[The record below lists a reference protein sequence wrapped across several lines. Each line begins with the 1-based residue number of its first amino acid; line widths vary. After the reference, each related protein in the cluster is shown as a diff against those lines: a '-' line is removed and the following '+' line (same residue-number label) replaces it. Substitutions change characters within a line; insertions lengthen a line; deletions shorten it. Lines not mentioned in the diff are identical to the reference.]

1 MPTINLRRAPA
12 HLTPEILMK
21 DLIIDAI
28 DGSEPIDALN
38 ALFSVAFSVAAESG
52 INEFTLSS
60 LFSSH
65 IEAQF
70 EVAANAIAEGDAE
83 EDEEAEEDE
92 QTDN

>member
-1 MPTINLRRAPA
+1 
-12 HLTPEILMK
+12 MK

-38 ALFSVAFSVAAESG
+38 ALFSVAFAVAIESG
-52 INEFTLSS
+52 ITEFTLSS

-70 EVAANAIAEGDAE
+70 EVAANAIAEEDDAE
-83 EDEEAEEDE
+83 EAEEAEETEEDE

>member
-1 MPTINLRRAPA
+1 
-12 HLTPEILMK
+12 MK
-21 DLIIDAI
+21 DLIIAAI

-38 ALFSVAFSVAAESG
+38 NLFSVAFAVAVESG

-70 EVAANAIAEGDAE
+70 EVAANAIAE
-83 EDEEAEEDE
+83 EDDSEEEAEEADE

>member
-1 MPTINLRRAPA
+1 
-12 HLTPEILMK
+12 MK
-21 DLIIDAI
+21 DLIIAAI

-38 ALFSVAFSVAAESG
+38 GLFSVAFAVAVESG

-70 EVAANAIAEGDAE
+70 EVAANAIAEEDDSE
-83 EDEEAEEDE
+83 EDEESEEDE

>member
-1 MPTINLRRAPA
+1 
-12 HLTPEILMK
+12 MK
-21 DLIIDAI
+21 DLIIAAI

-38 ALFSVAFSVAAESG
+38 GLFSVAFAVAIESG

-70 EVAANAIAEGDAE
+70 EVAANAVAEADDAEEEDDAE
-83 EDEEAEEDE
+83 EDEDE

>member
-1 MPTINLRRAPA
+1 
-12 HLTPEILMK
+12 MK

-38 ALFSVAFSVAAESG
+38 ALFSVAFAVAIESG
-52 INEFTLSS
+52 ITEFTLSS

-70 EVAANAIAEGDAE
+70 EVAANAIAEEDDAE
-83 EDEEAEEDE
+83 EEAEEAEEAEEDE

>member
-1 MPTINLRRAPA
+1 
-12 HLTPEILMK
+12 MK

-38 ALFSVAFSVAAESG
+38 ALFSVAFAVAVESG

-70 EVAANAIAEGDAE
+70 EVAANAIAEADDA
-83 EDEEAEEDE
+83 EEAEEDDE

>member
-1 MPTINLRRAPA
+1 
-12 HLTPEILMK
+12 MK
-21 DLIIDAI
+21 DLIIAAI

-38 ALFSVAFSVAAESG
+38 GLFSVAFAVAVESG

-70 EVAANAIAEGDAE
+70 EVAANAVVETDDAE
-83 EDEEAEEDE
+83 EDEENEDEDDE

>member
-1 MPTINLRRAPA
+1 
-12 HLTPEILMK
+12 MK

-38 ALFSVAFSVAAESG
+38 ALFSVAFAVAIESG
-52 INEFTLSS
+52 ITEFTLSS

-70 EVAANAIAEGDAE
+70 EVAANAIAEEDDTEEAE
-83 EDEEAEEDE
+83 EAEEAEEDE

>member
-1 MPTINLRRAPA
+1 
-12 HLTPEILMK
+12 MK
-21 DLIIDAI
+21 DLIIAAI

-38 ALFSVAFSVAAESG
+38 GLFSVAFAVAVESG

-70 EVAANAIAEGDAE
+70 EVAANAVAEADDA
-83 EDEEAEEDE
+83 EEAEEAVETEGDE
-92 QTDN
+92 QTNN

>member
-1 MPTINLRRAPA
+1 
-12 HLTPEILMK
+12 MK
-21 DLIIDAI
+21 DLIIAAI

-38 ALFSVAFSVAAESG
+38 GLFSVAFAVAIESG

-70 EVAANAIAEGDAE
+70 EVAANAVAEADDAEADDAEADDAE
-83 EDEEAEEDE
+83 EDEDE

>member
-1 MPTINLRRAPA
+1 
-12 HLTPEILMK
+12 MK
-21 DLIIDAI
+21 DLIIAAI

-38 ALFSVAFSVAAESG
+38 GLFSVAFAVAVESG

-70 EVAANAIAEGDAE
+70 EVAANAVAE
-83 EDEEAEEDE
+83 EDDAEEAEEAEEAEGDE

>member
-1 MPTINLRRAPA
+1 
-12 HLTPEILMK
+12 MK
-21 DLIIDAI
+21 DLIIAAI

-38 ALFSVAFSVAAESG
+38 SLFSVAFAVAVESG

-70 EVAANAIAEGDAE
+70 EVAANAIAEEDDSE
-83 EDEEAEEDE
+83 EDEESDEDE

>member
-1 MPTINLRRAPA
+1 
-12 HLTPEILMK
+12 MK

-38 ALFSVAFSVAAESG
+38 ALFSVAFAVAVESG

-70 EVAANAIAEGDAE
+70 EVAANAVAE
-83 EDEEAEEDE
+83 EDGAEEVEEDDE

>member
-1 MPTINLRRAPA
+1 
-12 HLTPEILMK
+12 MK
-21 DLIIDAI
+21 DSIIDAL

-38 ALFSVAFSVAAESG
+38 ALFSVAFAVAVESG

-70 EVAANAIAEGDAE
+70 EVAANAVAEAGDAE
-83 EDEEAEEDE
+83 DEDEEDDE

>member
-1 MPTINLRRAPA
+1 
-12 HLTPEILMK
+12 MK

-38 ALFSVAFSVAAESG
+38 GLFSVAFAVAIESG

-65 IEAQF
+65 VEAQF
-70 EVAANAIAEGDAE
+70 EVAANAVAEADGAE
-83 EDEEAEEDE
+83 EDEDAEDDE

>member
-1 MPTINLRRAPA
+1 
-12 HLTPEILMK
+12 MK
-21 DLIIDAI
+21 DLIIAAI

-38 ALFSVAFSVAAESG
+38 ALFSVAFAVAVESG

-70 EVAANAIAEGDAE
+70 EVAANAVAEEDDAE
-83 EDEEAEEDE
+83 EAEEAEEDDE

>member
-1 MPTINLRRAPA
+1 
-12 HLTPEILMK
+12 MK
-21 DLIIDAI
+21 DLIIAAI

-38 ALFSVAFSVAAESG
+38 GLFSVAFAVAIESG

-70 EVAANAIAEGDAE
+70 EVAANAVAEADDAE
-83 EDEEAEEDE
+83 EAEEEEEDE

>member
-1 MPTINLRRAPA
+1 
-12 HLTPEILMK
+12 MK
-21 DLIIDAI
+21 DLIIAAI

-38 ALFSVAFSVAAESG
+38 GLFSVAFAVAIESG

-70 EVAANAIAEGDAE
+70 EVAANAVAEADDAE
-83 EDEEAEEDE
+83 EDDAEEDEDE

>member
-1 MPTINLRRAPA
+1 
-12 HLTPEILMK
+12 MK

-38 ALFSVAFSVAAESG
+38 ALFSVTFAVATENG

-70 EVAANAIAEGDAE
+70 EVAANAIAEADDTE
-83 EDEEAEEDE
+83 EAEEAEEDDE

>member
-1 MPTINLRRAPA
+1 
-12 HLTPEILMK
+12 MK
-21 DLIIDAI
+21 DLIIAAI

-38 ALFSVAFSVAAESG
+38 GLFSVAFAVAVESG

-65 IEAQF
+65 VEAQF
-70 EVAANAIAEGDAE
+70 EVAANAVAEDK
-83 EDEEAEEDE
+83 EAEEDE

>member
-1 MPTINLRRAPA
+1 
-12 HLTPEILMK
+12 MK

-38 ALFSVAFSVAAESG
+38 ALFSVAFAVAVESG

-70 EVAANAIAEGDAE
+70 EVAANAVAEADDAE
-83 EDEEAEEDE
+83 ETEEDDE

>member
-1 MPTINLRRAPA
+1 
-12 HLTPEILMK
+12 MK

-38 ALFSVAFSVAAESG
+38 ALFSVAFAVAIESG
-52 INEFTLSS
+52 ITEFTLSS

-70 EVAANAIAEGDAE
+70 EVAANAIAEEDDAE
-83 EDEEAEEDE
+83 EAEEAEEEAEEDE

>member
-1 MPTINLRRAPA
+1 
-12 HLTPEILMK
+12 MK
-21 DLIIDAI
+21 DQIIDAI

-38 ALFSVAFSVAAESG
+38 ALFSVAFAVAVESG
-52 INEFTLSS
+52 ITEFTLSS

-70 EVAANAIAEGDAE
+70 EVAATAIAEEDDA
-83 EDEEAEEDE
+83 EEAEEDDE

>member
-1 MPTINLRRAPA
+1 VGNRPS
-12 HLTPEILMK
+12 TPEILMK

-38 ALFSVAFSVAAESG
+38 ALFSVAFAVAVESG

-70 EVAANAIAEGDAE
+70 EVAANAVAE
-83 EDEEAEEDE
+83 EDDAEEAEEDDE

>member
-1 MPTINLRRAPA
+1 
-12 HLTPEILMK
+12 MK
-21 DLIIDAI
+21 DLIIAAI

-38 ALFSVAFSVAAESG
+38 GLFSVAFAVAVESG

-70 EVAANAIAEGDAE
+70 EVAANAVA

>member
-1 MPTINLRRAPA
+1 
-12 HLTPEILMK
+12 MK

-38 ALFSVAFSVAAESG
+38 ALFSVAFAVAVESG

-70 EVAANAIAEGDAE
+70 EVAANAVAEEDDAE
-83 EDEEAEEDE
+83 ESEEDDE

>member
-1 MPTINLRRAPA
+1 
-12 HLTPEILMK
+12 MK

-38 ALFSVAFSVAAESG
+38 GLFSVAFAVAVESG

-70 EVAANAIAEGDAE
+70 EVAAHVVAEDDAE
-83 EDEEAEEDE
+83 ETEEDE

>member
-1 MPTINLRRAPA
+1 
-12 HLTPEILMK
+12 MK

-38 ALFSVAFSVAAESG
+38 ALFSVAFSVAVESG

-70 EVAANAIAEGDAE
+70 EVAANAVAE
-83 EDEEAEEDE
+83 EDEADEAEEDDE

>member
-1 MPTINLRRAPA
+1 
-12 HLTPEILMK
+12 MK
-21 DLIIDAI
+21 DLIIAAI

-38 ALFSVAFSVAAESG
+38 GLFSVAFAVAVESG

-70 EVAANAIAEGDAE
+70 EVAANAVAEEDDAE
-83 EDEEAEEDE
+83 EAEEEEEEEDE

>member
-1 MPTINLRRAPA
+1 
-12 HLTPEILMK
+12 MK

-38 ALFSVAFSVAAESG
+38 ALFSVAFAVAVESG

-70 EVAANAIAEGDAE
+70 EVAANAVAE
-83 EDEEAEEDE
+83 EDEADEAEEDDE

>member
-1 MPTINLRRAPA
+1 
-12 HLTPEILMK
+12 MK

-28 DGSEPIDALN
+28 DGSEPIDAMN
-38 ALFSVAFSVAAESG
+38 ALFSVAFSVAVESG

-83 EDEEAEEDE
+83 EGEEAEEDE